1 MSKLTL
7 TKGLQMHTNQIILS
21 FLAPGCKTGCKKWDW
36 FDPHWLPSQNW
47 TMSHTHHSKDK
58 PGTKLTLENKAKARK
73 QSQFVV
79 LQGVCTHRNIHPWFC
94 AKLWNI
100 AACSTYTGAA
110 NVKAWEHKTSLA
122 AAQLTPASQPDLFEQ
137 RISIIFFNHFHSK
150 PIILFNFY
158 IL

>member
-79 LQGVCTHRNIHPWFC
+79 LKMGLCTEIYTPGFVQNCEILRLARLILVLPTSKPENIKHLLLLHSSHP
-94 AKLWNI
+94 
-100 AACSTYTGAA
+100 
-110 NVKAWEHKTSLA
+110 
-122 AAQLTPASQPDLFEQ
+122 PASQTYLSKEFQLF
-137 RISIIFFNHFHSK
+137 SSTIFIQN
-150 PIILFNFY
+150 L
-158 IL
+158 